1 MWTGLF
7 SLKRCWVFQA
17 VIYSFGRATRLLFF
31 PGKDS
36 ASEKAR
42 AVITTEFPTSFFF
55 FYKMVLLP
63 LTCRN
68 LHMACHDYRPQ
79 IIILCWPQTSPYLL
93 EKDLTV
99 GFKSKPFSMLE
110 KSVLIQESFTLKSKL
125 DSFQYPIL
133 VCKMCYSLTCVRL
146 FVTPRL

>member
-1 MWTGLF
+1 MHQCEQGFFLWKDAGFFRLWSIPLEGLQDYFF
-7 SLKRCWVFQA
+7 SLAKTQPVKKQGLCSLQSFQ
-17 VIYSFGRATRLLFF
+17 L
-31 PGKDS
+31 P
-36 ASEKAR
+36 
-42 AVITTEFPTSFFF
+42 FF

-125 DSFQYPIL
+125 DSFFNIQYLSVKCVIHLL
-133 VCKMCYSLTCVRL
+133 VFDSL
-146 FVTPRL
+146 